1 MTHFVWF
8 KPLATLLSV
17 SLLLLGLCAHKDYQC
32 AMQSPVVSNTP
43 ILLEIEKGDSFSR
56 ITEKLKAQSVVI
68 KPFWFKFLAYK
79 DRSFNKIKTGEYEL
93 LPGLTMPGL
102 LSLFVLGKTKQHS
115 MTIPEG
121 LNFKQVLQKL
131 EQEPNLKHTL
141 TEQQSAVLMQALG
154 AELNHPEGVF
164 FPDTYYFE
172 KHTEDRAILKR
183 AYQKMQTVLTTA
195 WQTREADLPLSTPYE
210 ALILASIVEK
220 ETAVASERPLIA
232 GLFIQRLKQHMPLQT
247 DPTVIYGMGER
258 YHGNIKRAD
267 LTTSTPYNTYT
278 FKGLPP
284 TPIAMPGQESIKA
297 VLHPDASDYLYFVAK
312 GDGSHQFSKTLAEHN
327 KAVALYQ
334 KRRP

>member
-1 MTHFVWF
+1 M
-8 KPLATLLSV
+8 K
-17 SLLLLGLCAHKDYQC
+17 
-32 AMQSPVVSNTP
+32 
-43 ILLEIEKGDSFSR
+43 KGDSFSR
-56 ITEKLKAQSVVI
+56 ITEKLKAQGVI
-68 KPFWFKFLAYK
+68 TKPFWFKFLAYK
-79 DRSFNKIKTGEYEL
+79 DKSFKKIKTGEYEL
-93 LPGLTMPGL
+93 LPGLTLPGL

-141 TEQQSAVLMQALG
+141 TEQQTSVLMQALG
-154 AELNHPEGVF
+154 ADFKHPEGVF

-172 KHTEDRAILKR
+172 KHTEDSAILKR

-195 WQTREADLPLSTPYE
+195 WQTREADLPLATPYD

-258 YHGNIKRAD
+258 YQGNITRTD
-267 LTTSTPYNTYT
+267 LTTATPYNTYT

-284 TPIAMPGQESIKA
+284 TPIAMPGQEAINA

-312 GDGSHQFSKTLAEHN
+312 GDGSHQFF
-327 KAVALYQ
+327 
-334 KRRP
+334 